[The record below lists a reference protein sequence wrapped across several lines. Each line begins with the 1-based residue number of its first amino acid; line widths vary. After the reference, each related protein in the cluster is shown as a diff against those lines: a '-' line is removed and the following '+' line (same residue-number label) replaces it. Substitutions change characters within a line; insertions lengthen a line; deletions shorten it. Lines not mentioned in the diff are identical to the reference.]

1 MWVVALCF
9 SMQVMVKGPMALMG
23 SEPNAPLNRDVQ
35 VAESTLLILQILVI
49 GTMMVH
55 CIENRRPGGASEKD
69 SAENARAIYEKRL
82 FLPSPLVRRRSGF
95 TMHVI
100 TFSSHNFVDSRMP
113 CQVDRFQYNL

>member
-55 CIENRRPGGASEKD
+55 CIENRRGASEKD
-69 SAENARAIYEKRL
+69 GNARAIYEKRL